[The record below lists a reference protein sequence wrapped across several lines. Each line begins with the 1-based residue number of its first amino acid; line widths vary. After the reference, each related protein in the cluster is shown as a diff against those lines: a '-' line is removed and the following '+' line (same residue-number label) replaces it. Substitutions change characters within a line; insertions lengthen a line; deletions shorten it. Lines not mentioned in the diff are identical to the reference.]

1 MPRRRDSDVNL
12 VNTTEHL
19 QDSKEKNAEFDALRD
34 YNLEDLLTD
43 LNYLQDVKRD
53 KLKALK
59 EVEKKL
65 TADNERERA
74 KLQTDTVVDI
84 AKKTLEIQNQNN
96 LSIET
101 KLQKLKLANLQKQ
114 TEAEYKK
121 GKEVQEKIA
130 KLKLKLAPKSDDPE
144 KAAKEQKKIESTFDK
159 WQKAVTRYL
168 DKEQTIAEKQDKLA
182 TKNQTLDALS
192 LREAKK
198 AGVAGDKLLR
208 DLGKTFNTITSGL
221 AKTADT
227 ISNTIKDYV
236 TYQQGVNARL
246 QGIDGYGVY
255 DNIYSQIAGDLLKDS
270 GLSWAVSNK
279 ELLKN
284 FKSLVDLGVGFNLE
298 QRSLIMTLS
307 DQIAST
313 FDASNPNLLRLVRL
327 QQQDTTAGRLGMEA
341 TLTQLF
347 NDYFGD
353 SSYLSQMLDTVSS
366 SLLDAEALMGT
377 KENGSQEA
385 ASFEYIV
392 QKWLGAL
399 SSVGAS
405 DNTISS
411 ISSAINALGSGN
423 VSSFQSNPISN
434 LLLMAMANTN
444 TSISD
449 ILANGM
455 TARSANSILSGVV
468 NYLQEIGSSG
478 NNIQK
483 SALASTFGVSVSDL
497 VAAGNITQ
505 QTMDEIA
512 QSTMTYNAMLGE
524 LGDQLDN
531 LWYRVPDASK
541 LQNVYDNF
549 TLQLASGIAGN
560 SASYFAWEIASMLAD
575 SVGGASVTVP
585 FAGQLNL
592 ANTVKAGM
600 VGISALSQ
608 VGNLID
614 GLNKGLSLSGLKD
627 VARQLY
633 SNASQQSNNKH
644 GVVDESF
651 SIVTTTNKQNS
662 VYKESLNNVEVQKQ
676 EIVNSAKEA
685 TGSDYIENIYK
696 YLDKK
701 LDVKMDAVITHL
713 SSMSGLTAGVDVI
726 NEDYK
731 NVVTTLQDN
740 NKDSVSKLTEI
751 GKDVHRIVDVLES
764 IDTNTKVSYTPSA
777 VGFNTYKGV

>member
-1 MPRRRDSDVNL
+1 MPRRRDNGVNL

-19 QDSKEKNAEFDALRD
+19 QDSRENNAEFDALRD
-34 YNLEDLLTD
+34 YNLEELLTD
-43 LNYLQDVKRD
+43 LQVLQDAKLD
-53 KLKALK
+53 KNKALY

-65 TADNERERA
+65 IAENERERSELQA
-74 KLQTDTVVDI
+74 KTVKEI
-84 AKKTLEIQNQNN
+84 AKQTLETQYQNS
-96 LSIET
+96 LSTEE
-101 KLQKLKLANLQKQ
+101 KLQKIRLANLQKH
-114 TEAEYKK
+114 AEQEFRK
-121 GKEVQEKIA
+121 GKEVQDKLA
-130 KLKLKLAPKSDDPE
+130 KLQLEKSKDGKDKEKLE
-144 KAAKEQKKIESTFDK
+144 KTYEK
-159 WQKAVTRYL
+159 WENAIKRYL
-168 DKEQTIAEKQDKLA
+168 DKEQEISEKNEKNA
-182 TKNQTLDALS
+182 IKNQTLDALS
-192 LREAKK
+192 WREASKEGVLKEKALRE
-198 AGVAGDKLLR
+198 
-208 DLGKTFNTITSGL
+208 LGNTFKNVGTNLISGL

-236 TYQQGVNARL
+236 SYQQGVNARL
-246 QGIDGYGVY
+246 QGIDGYDVY
-255 DNIYSQIAGDLLKDS
+255 DNIYAEMAGDLLKES
-270 GLSWAVSNK
+270 GLSWAISNK

-284 FKSLVDLGVGFNLE
+284 FNTLVDLGVGFNLE
-298 QRSLIMTLS
+298 QRSLMMTLS

-313 FDASNPNLLRLVRL
+313 FDADNPNLLRLVRL

-377 KENGSQEA
+377 KAGGSQEA

-399 SSVGAS
+399 SSVGTS
-405 DNTISS
+405 DDTISS

-423 VSSFQSNPISN
+423 ISSFQSNPVSN

-455 TARSANSILSGVV
+455 SAYSANTILSGVV
-468 NYLQEIGSSG
+468 SYLQEIGSSG

-497 VAAGNITQ
+497 VAASNITQ
-505 QTMDEIA
+505 QTMDELA
-512 QSTMTYNAMLGE
+512 QSTMTYNAMLEE

-549 TLQLASGIAGN
+549 TLQLASGIADN
-560 SASYFAWEIASMLAD
+560 SATYFTWELASMLAD

-592 ANTVKAGM
+592 ANTIKAGM

-608 VGNLID
+608 VGNLIS
-614 GLNKGLSLSGLKD
+614 GLVNGISLSGLKES
-627 VARQLY
+627 ARQLY
-633 SNASQQSNNKH
+633 SNVSQQSNSKH

-651 SIVTTTNKQNS
+651 SIVTTTNKQSS
-662 VYKESLNNVEVQKQ
+662 VYRESLNNVEVQKQ
-676 EIVNSAKEA
+676 EVVNSAKEA

-696 YLDKK
+696 YLDEK
-701 LDVKMDAVITHL
+701 LDIKMDAVITHL

-751 GKDVHRIVDVLES
+751 GEDVHRIVDVLES
-764 IDTNTKVSYTPSA
+764 IDTNTKVSYTSSG

>member
-1 MPRRRDSDVNL
+1 
-12 VNTTEHL
+12 
-19 QDSKEKNAEFDALRD
+19 
-34 YNLEDLLTD
+34 
-43 LNYLQDVKRD
+43 
-53 KLKALK
+53 
-59 EVEKKL
+59 
-65 TADNERERA
+65 
-74 KLQTDTVVDI
+74 
-84 AKKTLEIQNQNN
+84 
-96 LSIET
+96 
-101 KLQKLKLANLQKQ
+101 
-114 TEAEYKK
+114 
-121 GKEVQEKIA
+121 
-130 KLKLKLAPKSDDPE
+130 
-144 KAAKEQKKIESTFDK
+144 
-159 WQKAVTRYL
+159 
-168 DKEQTIAEKQDKLA
+168 
-182 TKNQTLDALS
+182 
-192 LREAKK
+192 
-198 AGVAGDKLLR
+198 
-208 DLGKTFNTITSGL
+208 
-221 AKTADT
+221 
-227 ISNTIKDYV
+227 
-236 TYQQGVNARL
+236 
-246 QGIDGYGVY
+246 
-255 DNIYSQIAGDLLKDS
+255 
-270 GLSWAVSNK
+270 
-279 ELLKN
+279 
-284 FKSLVDLGVGFNLE
+284 
-298 QRSLIMTLS
+298 
-307 DQIAST
+307 
-313 FDASNPNLLRLVRL
+313 
-327 QQQDTTAGRLGMEA
+327 MEA

-377 KENGSQEA
+377 KDGGSQDA
-385 ASFEYIV
+385 AAFEYIV

-399 SSVGAS
+399 SSVGVS

-455 TARSANSILSGVV
+455 TARSANSILGGVV
-468 NYLQEIGSSG
+468 NYLKDINSSG

-497 VAAGNITQ
+497 VAASNITQ
-505 QTMDEIA
+505 QTMDELA
-512 QSTMTYNAMLGE
+512 QSTLTYNAMLGE
-524 LGDQLDN
+524 LGDQLNN
-531 LWYRVPDASK
+531 LGNRVSEASK
-541 LQNVYDNF
+541 YQNVYDNF
-549 TLQLASGIAGN
+549 NLQLASGIAGN
-560 SASYFAWEIASMLAD
+560 AGTYFTWQLASMLAD

-592 ANTVKAGM
+592 ANTIKAGM

-627 VARQLY
+627 VARKLY
-633 SNASQQSNNKH
+633 SNASQESNNKH

-662 VYKESLNNVEVQKQ
+662 VYKESLNEVEVQKQ

-731 NVVTTLQDN
+731 NVVTTLQEN

-764 IDTNTKVSYTPSA
+764 IDTNTKTSSTPKRP
-777 VGFNTYKGV
+777 GFNTYKEV